1 MSAAAGAVTLAAQR
15 LRLGRVPVLLLTLAT
30 ATLGRVAV
38 GAPAPAASAP
48 AALLFSAVLIGG
60 AAVSRPDLGRA
71 SWRGVALGVGG
82 GVALVAVS
90 LVGLPA
96 LVLGP
101 RAASATLLWWAPLVS
116 LVAVGEELLLRGALF
131 SALRG
136 EHGDIVAVAATSVLF
151 AVIHLP
157 LYGLGAMPIDL
168 CAGVFLGSLRVVSGG
183 VAAPAVAHVI
193 ADLASGWIA

>member
-1 MSAAAGAVTLAAQR
+1 MTVAAQR
-15 LRLGRVPVLLLTLAT
+15 ARVGRVPVLVLTLA
-30 ATLGRVAV
+30 AAILGRLAV

-60 AAVSRPDLGRA
+60 AAVSRSDLGRA
-71 SWRGVALGVGG
+71 SWRGVALGVGA

-96 LVLGP
+96 FAPGP

-116 LVAVGEELLLRGALF
+116 LVAVSEELLLRGALF

-136 EHGDIVAVAATSVLF
+136 EHGDMVAIAVTSVLF

-157 LYGLGAMPIDL
+157 LYGVGAMPIDL
-168 CAGVFLGSLRVVSGG
+168 CAGVFLGSLRVLSGG
-183 VAAPAVAHVI
+183 VTAPAVAHVI
-193 ADLASGWIA
+193 ADLATGWVA

>member
-1 MSAAAGAVTLAAQR
+1 MSAAAGGVTLVAQR
-15 LRLGRVPVLLLTLAT
+15 VRVGRLPVLLLTLA
-30 ATLGRVAV
+30 AASIGRVVV

-60 AAVSRPDLGRA
+60 IAVSKPDLGRA
-71 SWRGVALGVGG
+71 RWRGVALGAGG

-96 LVLGP
+96 LALGP
-101 RAASATLLWWAPLVS
+101 RATSETLLWWAPLVS
-116 LVAVGEELLLRGALF
+116 LVALSEELVLRGALF
-131 SALRG
+131 SALRS
-136 EHGDIVAVAATSVLF
+136 EHGDIVAIAATSVLF
-151 AVIHLP
+151 AAIHLP
-157 LYGLGAMPIDL
+157 LYGVAAMPIDL

-193 ADLASGWIA
+193 ADLATGWIP

>member
-1 MSAAAGAVTLAAQR
+1 MSVAAQR
-15 LRLGRVPVLLLTLAT
+15 VRLGRVPMLMLTLAA
-30 ATLGRVAV
+30 ATLGRLAV

-60 AAVSRPDLGRA
+60 VAASRPDLGRA
-71 SWRGVALGVGG
+71 RWRGVALGAGG
-82 GVALVAVS
+82 AVALVAVS

-96 LVLGP
+96 LALGP
-101 RAASATLLWWAPLVS
+101 RATSETLLWWAPLVS
-116 LVAVGEELLLRGALF
+116 LVALSEELLLRGALF
-131 SALRG
+131 SAVRS

-157 LYGLGAMPIDL
+157 LYGVGAMPIDV

-193 ADLASGWIA
+193 ADLATGWIG

>member
-1 MSAAAGAVTLAAQR
+1 MTVAAQR
-15 LRLGRVPVLLLTLAT
+15 ASVGRVPVLLLALAA
-30 ATLGRVAV
+30 ATIGRVAV

-60 AAVSRPDLGRA
+60 AAASKPDLGRA
-71 SWRGVALGVGG
+71 DRRGVALGVGG

-90 LVGLPA
+90 LLGLPA
-96 LVLGP
+96 LALGA

-116 LVAVGEELLLRGALF
+116 LVALSEELILRGALF

-136 EHGDIVAVAATSVLF
+136 EHGDVVAVVVTSVLF

-157 LYGLGAMPIDL
+157 LYGVGALPIDL
-168 CAGVFLGSLRVVSGG
+168 CAGVFLGSLRVLSGG
-183 VAAPAVAHVI
+183 VTAPAVAHVI
-193 ADLASGWIA
+193 ADLATGWIA